1 MERTLFILLSSVVA
15 LSNIYA
21 ADKEDA
27 VSKQTIH
34 KQADQTL
41 YPANPEFFRG
51 KVTPRLLFDGNEYI
65 TGAALVRFEKSARTA
80 WHNHPAGQNLI
91 VTGGTIYTGTA
102 RAFTNTANTL
112 P

>member
-1 MERTLFILLSSVVA
+1 MKRTLFVLLSSSIA

-27 VSKQTIH
+27 INRHTIN

-41 YPANPEFFRG
+41 YPAKPEFFRG

-65 TGAALVRFEKSARTA
+65 TGAALVRFEKGARIA